1 MDRLFPLTSS
11 AGQRAT
17 RRRSKSRAGGTL
29 TNEIIATVTRLDFYR
44 PCPWL
49 GSVRLPLRTEWRRG
63 EETRGTHPTNQKHIE
78 SRAAGQ
84 TDQRVS
90 CIEAKRRDY
99 YDVLMRRCYTR
110 VVVYVHRSV
119 RYNKWMA
126 CGDACC
132 AHVNTNTRS
141 RNLRLRPCWVSLQL
155 HHTLASSSCSVHT
168 LQDSNHTWETSDK
181 ADFWYL
187 RLINTDNHHRFFQ
200 FSLKP
205 RPK

>member
-1 MDRLFPLTSS
+1 MARLFPLTSS

-78 SRAAGQ
+78 SWAAGQ
-84 TDQRVS
+84 TDQRVG

-119 RYNKWMA
+119 RYNKWTRHAGLWRCML
-126 CGDACC
+126 CTCK
-132 AHVNTNTRS
+132 HKQRS

-168 LQDSNHTWETSDK
+168 LQDSIHAWDQRQGRFLIHETQK
-181 ADFWYL
+181 T
-187 RLINTDNHHRFFQ
+187 LITTIT
-200 FSLKP
+200 FSTLI
-205 RPK
+205 